1 MKKLYIFLKLFLVSA
16 LLLSAC
22 SGKQETKLKV
32 IKVESVSLNQILT
45 GLDVTNRDPQT
56 PLFAN
61 VLPSNST
68 NKKLTWKSDNPSAIK
83 IIDEATGELKI
94 VGIENDTATISV
106 TTEDGNKEASI
117 LVKLVQI
124 NTDKIGNAIQLN
136 LPENFV
142 KTNASNE
149 KYLELKAGQSAGVS
163 TTVTPLNAADKVLI
177 WKSNKSDTVS
187 VDSNGI
193 LTAHKGGNVTI
204 TVALK
209 HKQNIK
215 QTFKVVVA
223 NPVLVNKV
231 TITPAGASLKP
242 EASRDLAVV
251 YEPVNATSKNVSW
264 SSNKENIVS
273 VDANGKITASAT
285 AKAGDTATITA
296 TSTDGSDKNATMKVT
311 IIAHDI
317 AATGI
322 SLDTNAKN
330 LIKSDASYKTHQIR
344 VAFTPFDATERELEY
359 TSSASSIATVST
371 TGLVTAVN
379 QGTANIEVKLK
390 NKPSIKATLAV
401 TVENDLVFI
410 DTIKVSP
417 KVLTSDKIS
426 SGSTLIKKDLYAETN
441 ASATVK
447 DIVWVSEDPDVATVD
462 ANGKITFKGFGKALV
477 WAISGVAKKSDSA
490 QVLAI
495 ELNPTEVTVDPSAT
509 PEEQAKQKANQQLA
523 RSIKRIP
530 IKASGKSFKFTNT
543 SSLNLNNA
551 SGVDGLSQN
560 SDCVMGGSCN
570 KSTNNATLS
579 RNFEIGQ
586 TEVTYRLWNAVYVW
600 ATTPSKTDANKRLD
614 DNGAIYKFQNHG
626 ELGAYGVAAGTQ
638 NLFYGDDLQPV
649 SRISWRDA
657 IVWSNAYTEWL
668 NAKTGTS
675 LKPVYWNSGTTSF
688 TDTTKVLR
696 SSLDANA
703 TNAEN
708 PAIKLDHKGIRLP
721 TRKEWEFTARL
732 NTLANNI
739 GVSISFDGKTYKI
752 QNGRYAVGATDLADT
767 YAAKVGYVKGS
778 TIDASPKKPYTQ
790 KVGTITTG
798 ANGVNPCAHPLEICD
813 MTGNL
818 WEWTND
824 LLSASR
830 TGTNKRANF
839 KGGSYFKVGNEVRAL
854 YDGFTKTTR
863 NDWPDIGFR
872 IAKTID

>member
-22 SGKQETKLKV
+22 SGKQETITKV

-45 GLDVTNRDPQT
+45 GLDVTNRDAQT

-68 NKKLTWKSDNPSAIK
+68 NKKLTWTSDNPRVIK
-83 IIDEATGELKI
+83 IIDKATGELKI
-94 VGIENDTATISV
+94 AGIENDTATISV
-106 TTEDGNKEASI
+106 TTEDGNKEASV
-117 LVKLVQI
+117 LVKLVKI

-136 LPENFV
+136 LPEKFV
-142 KTNASNE
+142 KTDASSE
-149 KYLELKAGQSAGVS
+149 KYLELKAGQSAAVS
-163 TTVTPLNAADKVLI
+163 TTVTPLNAADKVLT
-177 WKSNKSDTVS
+177 WSSNKSDTVS
-187 VDSNGI
+187 VDQNGI
-193 LTAHKGGNVTI
+193 LTAKKGGDVII

-209 HKQNIK
+209 HKPSIK
-215 QTFKVVVA
+215 KTFKVEVTS
-223 NPVLVNKV
+223 PILVTKV

-242 EASRDLAVV
+242 DTNRDLAVV
-251 YEPVNATSKNVSW
+251 YEPINATSKNVSW
-264 SSNKENIVS
+264 SSNKDNIVS

-296 TSTDGSDKNATMKVT
+296 TSTDGSSKSATMNVT

-317 AATGI
+317 DATGI
-322 SLDTNAKN
+322 SLDTNTKS
-330 LIKSDASYKTHQIR
+330 LIKSDVSYKTHQIR
-344 VAFTPFDATERELEY
+344 VAFEPFDATERELEY
-359 TSSASSIATVST
+359 TSSAPSVATVNA

-390 NKPSIKATLAV
+390 NKPSITATLAI

-410 DTIKVSP
+410 NTIKVTP

-426 SGSTLIKKDLYAETN
+426 TGLTNIEKDLYAEINT
-441 ASATVK
+441 SATVK
-447 DIVWVSEDPDVATVD
+447 DIVWVSEDPSIATVD
-462 ANGKITFKGFGKALV
+462 ANGKVTFKGFGKALV
-477 WAISGVAKKSDSA
+477 WAISGSAKKSDSA

-495 ELNPTEVTVDPSAT
+495 ELNPAEVTIDPSAT
-509 PEEQAKQKANQQLA
+509 PEQQAQQKANQQLA

-530 IKASGKSFKFTNT
+530 IKAKSKSFAFTNT
-543 SSLNLNNA
+543 STLTLNNA
-551 SGVDGLSQN
+551 PGSNGLTQN
-560 SDCVMGGSCN
+560 EDCLMGGSCTS
-570 KSTNNATLS
+570 STDSSTLS

-600 ATTPSKTDANKRLD
+600 ATTANKNDATKRLD

-626 ELGAYGVAAGTQ
+626 ELGAYGDAAGTQ

-675 LKPVYWNSGTTSF
+675 LKAVYWNSGTTTF

-703 TNAEN
+703 ANAEN
-708 PAIKLDHKGIRLP
+708 PVIKLDHKGIRLP

-739 GVSISFDGKTYKI
+739 GSSISFDGKTFKI
-752 QNGRYAVGATDLADT
+752 QNGRYAVGATGLADT
-767 YAAKVGYVKGS
+767 YAAKVGYVNGS
-778 TIDASPKKPYTQ
+778 TIGASPKKPYTQ

-798 ANGVNPCAHPLEICD
+798 ANGVNPCSHPLKICD

-824 LLSASR
+824 LLSVSK
-830 TGTNKRANF
+830 TGVNKRANF
-839 KGGSYFKVGNEVRAL
+839 KGGSYFKVDNEVRAL